1 MLLPVQIAYSWGLCR
16 LAFSDYPGL
25 LVCFTCF
32 LVIRVIS
39 LEFVNTRNFSFFLAY
54 HSGGNTKF
62 HLIPS
67 NSIEIGKQVLSQWHH
82 PRKQSEKVLP
92 ISVNRFMVLKPS
104 SLAVHFPPSFHAQ
117 WQVWHFQPEVELI
130 LMTRWASNKSFPL
143 SITLGWTS
151 QDKNCI

>member
-1 MLLPVQIAYSWGLCR
+1 MLLPIQIAYSWGLCR

-39 LEFVNTRNFSFFLAY
+39 LEFVNTHNFSFFLAY

-62 HLIPS
+62 RLTPS
-67 NSIEIGKQVLSQWHH
+67 NLIEIGKQVWSQWHH

-104 SLAVHFPPSFHAQ
+104 SLAVHFPIKLPF
-117 WQVWHFQPEVELI
+117 
-130 LMTRWASNKSFPL
+130 L
-143 SITLGWTS
+143 SCSVTGLAFSARSGINS
-151 QDKNCI
+151 HDKVSLQ